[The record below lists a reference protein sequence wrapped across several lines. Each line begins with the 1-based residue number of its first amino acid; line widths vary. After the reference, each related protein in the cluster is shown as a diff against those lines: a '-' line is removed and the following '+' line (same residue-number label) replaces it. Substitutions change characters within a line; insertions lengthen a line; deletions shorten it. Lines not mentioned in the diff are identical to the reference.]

1 MGLNYH
7 VENQNKSKT
16 APYQDMLCPFISNG
30 CQTTVAQRLM
40 TQMTKD
46 TEKQPL
52 NNDAK
57 ILVDLMSVCACGE
70 D

>member
-1 MGLNYH
+1 M
-7 VENQNKSKT
+7 
-16 APYQDMLCPFISNG
+16 
-30 CQTTVAQRLM
+30 TT
-40 TQMTKD
+40 D

-70 D
+70 DYPPEACHLPLLTSSGDIRNLMVTNDPDDDNCSN